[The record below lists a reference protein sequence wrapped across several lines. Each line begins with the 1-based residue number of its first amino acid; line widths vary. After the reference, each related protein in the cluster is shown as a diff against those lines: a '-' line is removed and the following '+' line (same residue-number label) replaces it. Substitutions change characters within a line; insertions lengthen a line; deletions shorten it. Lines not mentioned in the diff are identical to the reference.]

1 MIGLVLILIYPLGYS
16 LWLAFHQWTLRTF
29 RQGVPYVGLD
39 NFTDLIQGED
49 FTGALAT
56 TALHVFAIVLSS
68 CLGRDWP
75 CSSIR
80 ISKASA
86 CFRSLIL
93 LP

>member
-56 TALHVFAIVLSS
+56 TGTFMFFAIVLEFV
-68 CLGRDWP
+68 LGMGL
-75 CSSIR
+75 
-80 ISKASA
+80 A
-86 CFRSLIL
+86 L
-93 LP
+93 LLDQNLKG